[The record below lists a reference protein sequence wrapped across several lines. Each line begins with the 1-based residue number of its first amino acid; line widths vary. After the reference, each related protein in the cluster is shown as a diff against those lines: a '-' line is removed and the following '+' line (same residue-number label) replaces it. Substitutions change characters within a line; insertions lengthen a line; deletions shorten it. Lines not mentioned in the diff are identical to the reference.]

1 MLRTVLIAERT
12 TVLSGYREWGRLW
25 RTIGHKS
32 IPRGSCSSA
41 PAPWEHVG
49 GSVFLFLIHISS
61 NHFIENIV
69 DRSPVSGNAVP
80 VILRIIGERTLLN
93 DSVGA

>member
-1 MLRTVLIAERT
+1 VLRTVLIAKRT

-49 GSVFLFLIHISS
+49 GSVFLFLI
-61 NHFIENIV
+61 
-69 DRSPVSGNAVP
+69 VP
-80 VILRIIGERTLLN
+80 ICKEDQTSEFCTTL
-93 DSVGA
+93 